1 MKKPN
6 KTIQTFIGPEATFEG
21 KLVFENTVR
30 LDGHFTGSVE
40 SKEGTIIVGERGV
53 IHADI
58 SVHTAIV
65 SGEVNG
71 NISAT
76 NRIEL
81 HRPARIFGDLSAS
94 AVVIDAGVAFEGR
107 CSTKLKEDVASK
119 TVTMFQS
126 VP

>member
-1 MKKPN
+1 MKKL
-6 KTIQTFIGPEATFEG
+6 KEAIQTFIGPEAALEG
-21 KLVFENTVR
+21 KLVFEDTVR

-40 SKEGTIIVGERGV
+40 SKEGTIIVGEKGV

-58 SVHTAIV
+58 WVQTAIV

-76 NRIEL
+76 GRIEL

-94 AVVIDAGVAFEGR
+94 AVVIDAGVAFEGS
-107 CSTKLKEDVASK
+107 CTTKA
-119 TVTMFQS
+119 
-126 VP
+126 